1 MARFERRTSDTE
13 PGFTTAS
20 LPDIVFM
27 LLIFFMV
34 STVLREQNIKVRTQ
48 LPQAEALTKIDQKRL
63 VSKIHIGP
71 LKKGENEGDTAIQI
85 DDALIE
91 NRSAIRT
98 IMYNKLQQQPKLIAS
113 LKVDQESEME
123 VINQVQQ
130 ELREA
135 GALRINYSS
144 NRENPP
150 QLYLSNF
157 RCVPSK
163 KALLPGRA
171 FLFDGALQLVASS
184 ICHTALPFFPATA
197 LARRSRKPPF
207 R

>member
-1 MARFERRTSDTE
+1 MSRFQRRSSDTD

-34 STVLREQNIKVRTQ
+34 STVLREQDIKVRTQ

-63 VSKIHIGP
+63 ISKIHIGP
-71 LKKGENEGDTAIQI
+71 RKTGEKKGRTAIQI

-91 NRSAIRT
+91 NKKAIRN

-113 LKVDQESEME
+113 LKVDQESEMGVVNE
-123 VINQVQQ
+123 VQQ

-144 NRENPP
+144 NREN
-150 QLYLSNF
+150 
-157 RCVPSK
+157 
-163 KALLPGRA
+163 LPE
-171 FLFDGALQLVASS
+171 
-184 ICHTALPFFPATA
+184 
-197 LARRSRKPPF
+197 
-207 R
+207 

>member
-1 MARFERRTSDTE
+1 MARFERRSSGTDPE
-13 PGFTTAS
+13 FTTAS

-34 STVLREQNIKVRTQ
+34 STVLREQDIQVRTQ

-63 VSKIHIGP
+63 ISKIHIGP
-71 LKKGENEGDTAIQI
+71 LKQGENEGETAIQI

-91 NRSAIRT
+91 NRTAIRT
-98 IMYNKLQQQPKLIAS
+98 IMYNKLQEQPKLIAS

-123 VINQVQQ
+123 VVNEVQQ

-150 QLYLSNF
+150 Q
-157 RCVPSK
+157 
-163 KALLPGRA
+163 
-171 FLFDGALQLVASS
+171 Q
-184 ICHTALPFFPATA
+184 
-197 LARRSRKPPF
+197 
-207 R
+207 

>member
-1 MARFERRTSDTE
+1 MSRFERRSSDTE

-63 VSKIHIGP
+63 ISKIHIGP
-71 LKKGENEGDTAIQI
+71 LKKGENQGETSIQI

-91 NRSAIRT
+91 NRKAIRN

-113 LKVDQESEME
+113 LKVDRESEME
-123 VINQVQQ
+123 VVNTVQQ

-144 NRENPP
+144 NRENTPE
-150 QLYLSNF
+150 
-157 RCVPSK
+157 
-163 KALLPGRA
+163 
-171 FLFDGALQLVASS
+171 
-184 ICHTALPFFPATA
+184 
-197 LARRSRKPPF
+197 
-207 R
+207 

>member
-1 MARFERRTSDTE
+1 MARFQRSTSDTE
-13 PGFTTAS
+13 PEFTTAS

-48 LPQAEALTKIDQKRL
+48 LPQAEALTKIQQKRL

-71 LKKGENEGDTAIQI
+71 LKKGENQGETRIQI

-113 LKVDQESEME
+113 LKVDQESEMKI
-123 VINQVQQ
+123 VNQVQQ

-150 QLYLSNF
+150 NQ
-157 RCVPSK
+157 
-163 KALLPGRA
+163 
-171 FLFDGALQLVASS
+171 
-184 ICHTALPFFPATA
+184 
-197 LARRSRKPPF
+197 
-207 R
+207 

>member
-1 MARFERRTSDTE
+1 MARFQRRSSDTDPE
-13 PGFTTAS
+13 FTTAS

-63 VSKIHIGP
+63 ISKIHIGP
-71 LKKGENEGDTAIQI
+71 LKQGENKGQTEIQI
-85 DDALIE
+85 EDALIE
-91 NRSAIRT
+91 NRKTIRN
-98 IMYNKLQQQPKLIAS
+98 IMYNKLQEQPKLIAS
-113 LKVDQESEME
+113 LKVDVESEME
-123 VINQVQQ
+123 IVNEVQQ

-150 QLYLSNF
+150 N
-157 RCVPSK
+157 
-163 KALLPGRA
+163 
-171 FLFDGALQLVASS
+171 
-184 ICHTALPFFPATA
+184 
-197 LARRSRKPPF
+197 
-207 R
+207 

>member
-1 MARFERRTSDTE
+1 MPRFQRRSSDTE

-34 STVLREQNIKVRTQ
+34 STVLREQDIKVRTQ

-63 VSKIHIGP
+63 ISKIHIGP
-71 LKKGENEGDTAIQI
+71 LKQGENEGQTAIQI

-91 NRSAIRT
+91 NRRTIRN
-98 IMYNKLQQQPKLIAS
+98 IMYNKLQEQPKLIAS
-113 LKVDQESEME
+113 LKVDQESEMDVVNE
-123 VINQVQQ
+123 VQQ

-150 QLYLSNF
+150 Q
-157 RCVPSK
+157 
-163 KALLPGRA
+163 
-171 FLFDGALQLVASS
+171 
-184 ICHTALPFFPATA
+184 
-197 LARRSRKPPF
+197 
-207 R
+207 